1 MCGII
6 GIIGK
11 NDISDRLL
19 NGLKNLEYRGYD
31 SAGIATIHDKEIHRR
46 RAEGKLINLSH
57 EVSKHPIKG
66 SLGIGHTRWATH
78 GVPNETNAHPHATNM
93 VAAVHNGIIE
103 NFQTIKEELGLL
115 GYKFQSDTDSEA
127 IVHLI
132 SYYLDKGLSPKE
144 AFSNS
149 LNRLEGAYAIALI
162 FSSNCEKIYGARS
175 GSPLAVGWGDN
186 EMFLGSDAAALSNE
200 TTNISYL
207 EEGDLVELS
216 RDGANFW
223 NKLGE
228 EVKRD
233 IVESKFN
240 PIQIGKGNFPHYM
253 LKEIYEQPTVIGDT
267 LNTFFNPADS
277 EIKLPSLGVN
287 LAKISKVTIVAC
299 GSSYYAGL
307 VAKFWIER
315 YARVSVEVDIS
326 SEFRYRETPLPKDGL
341 TLFISQSGETA
352 DTLAALRYAK
362 SQSQHIVSLVNVR
375 ESTIARESDG
385 LLLIN
390 AGPEIGV
397 ASTKAFTCQLVALA
411 VFTISLGVSKKIID
425 KNESKKLSKAIS
437 EVSSKIA
444 DILQD
449 DLQIKS
455 ISDNFSDVS
464 NVLYIAR
471 GSEYPIALEGA
482 LKLKEV
488 SYIHSEGFAAGELKH
503 GPIALIEKGVPV
515 IVIAPEGPL
524 YEKTIS
530 NMQEVIA
537 RGAKVIIITDSDKLG
552 DLDKKVWKIV
562 SMPKVDNFV
571 NPILYS
577 IPVQLIAYH
586 VAVSRGADVDQPR
599 NLAKS
604 VTVE

>member
-11 NDISDRLL
+11 TNISDRLL
-19 NGLKNLEYRGYD
+19 LGLKNLEYRGYD
-31 SAGIATIHDKEIHRR
+31 SAGIATVHETEIHRR
-46 RAEGKLINLSH
+46 RAEGKLVNLSH
-57 EVSKHPIKG
+57 EVSKYPIKG

-127 IVHLI
+127 IVHLV

-162 FSSNCEKIYGARS
+162 FSSNSEKIYGARS
-175 GSPLAVGWGDN
+175 GSPLAVGWGRD

-200 TTNISYL
+200 TINITYL
-207 EEGDLVELS
+207 EEGDLVELT
-216 RDGANFW
+216 RDGAKFW
-223 NKLGE
+223 NKSGE
-228 EVKRD
+228 EVKRE

-240 PIQIGKGNFPHYM
+240 HIQIAKGNFPHYM

-267 LNTFFNPADS
+267 LNTFFNPAYS
-277 EIKLPSLGVN
+277 EIKLPGLGVN
-287 LAKISKVTIVAC
+287 LDEITKVTIVAC
-299 GSSYYAGL
+299 GSSYFAGL

-315 YARVSVEVDIS
+315 YARVPVEVDIS
-326 SEFRYRETPLPKDGL
+326 SEFRYRESPLPKDGL

-375 ESTIARESDG
+375 ESTIARESNG

-411 VFTISLGVSKKIID
+411 AFTISLGVSKKTID
-425 KNESKKLSKAIS
+425 QNESKRLSKAIS

-444 DILQD
+444 DVLQD
-449 DLQIKS
+449 DLEIKS
-455 ISDNFSDVS
+455 ISDNFLGVS

-471 GSEYPIALEGA
+471 GAEYPIALEGA
-482 LKLKEV
+482 LKLKEI

-515 IVIAPEGPL
+515 IVIAPKSKL
-524 YEKTIS
+524 YDKTIS

-537 RGAKVIIITDSDKLG
+537 RGAKVVLITDSENLG
-552 DLDKKVWKIV
+552 DLDKKIWKVI
-562 SMPKVDNFV
+562 SMPEVDSFV

-577 IPVQLIAYH
+577 IPVQLLAYH
-586 VAVSRGADVDQPR
+586 VAVSRGTDVDQPR

>member
-57 EVSKHPIKG
+57 EVSKYPIKG

-162 FSSNCEKIYGARS
+162 FSSNSEKIYGARS

-299 GSSYYAGL
+299 GSSYFAGL

-482 LKLKEV
+482 LKLKEI

>member
-57 EVSKHPIKG
+57 EVSKYPIKG

-162 FSSNCEKIYGARS
+162 FSSNSEKIYGARS

-299 GSSYYAGL
+299 GSSYFAGL

-437 EVSSKIA
+437 EVSSKIT

-482 LKLKEV
+482 LKLKEI

-515 IVIAPEGPL
+515 IVIAPKGEL

-530 NMQEVIA
+530 SMQEVIA
-537 RGAKVIIITDSDKLG
+537 RGAKVILITDSMERESI
-552 DLDKKVWKIV
+552 DKKIWKVIH
-562 SMPKVDNFV
+562 MPSVENFV

-577 IPVQLIAYH
+577 IPVQLLAYH
-586 VAVSRGADVDQPR
+586 VAVSKGTDVDQPR

>member
-482 LKLKEV
+482 LKLKEI

-562 SMPKVDNFV
+562 SMPKVENFV